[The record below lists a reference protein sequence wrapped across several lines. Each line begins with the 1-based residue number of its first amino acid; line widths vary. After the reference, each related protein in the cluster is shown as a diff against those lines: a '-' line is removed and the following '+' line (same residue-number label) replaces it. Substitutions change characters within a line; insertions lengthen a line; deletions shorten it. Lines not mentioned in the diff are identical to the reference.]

1 MKIAKI
7 FLLSILMT
15 VLLSASELILI
26 SKNIYL
32 NNMGNSV
39 QLTFKGNASY
49 PMLSPDAKSIV
60 YIRTFLH
67 NGYEYKEE
75 DSIPTEIVLMDLE
88 SKQEKVILKEQPST
102 DPYKTLKDF
111 SEPLFSSDGQI
122 VYFLSSAWV
131 TSNAV
136 YALDL
141 KTLKTK
147 FIIDGNDLAIIKNG
161 DYKNH
166 IIIDRHQYFV
176 DGGSYDSSW
185 LVSPNGKV
193 IGQVRDRN
201 SYERYQHVN
210 E

>member
-7 FLLSILMT
+7 FFLLILMT
-15 VLLSASELILI
+15 VSLSALDLVLT

-32 NNMGNSV
+32 SNMGNVV

-49 PMLSPDAKSIV
+49 PILSPDEKSIV
-60 YIRTFLH
+60 YIRTVPK
-67 NGYEYKEE
+67 NSYEYKGE

-88 SKQEKVILKEQPST
+88 SKQEKIILKEKPST
-102 DPYKTLKDF
+102 DPYKTLRDF
-111 SEPLFSSDGQI
+111 SEPIFSSDGQI
-122 VYFLSSAWV
+122 VYFLSNAWV
-131 TSNAV
+131 TSSAV

-141 KTLKTK
+141 KTLKTQ
-147 FIIDGNDLAIIKNG
+147 FIIDGNDLAIIKSG
-161 DYKNH
+161 DYKNY

-201 SYERYQHVN
+201 SYELYQHAN

>member
-1 MKIAKI
+1 MKIVKI

-15 VLLSASELILI
+15 VLVSASELVLV

-32 NNMGNSV
+32 KNVENIT
-39 QLTFKGNASY
+39 QLTFKGDASY
-49 PMLSPDAKSIV
+49 PMLSPDGKSVV
-60 YIRTFLH
+60 YIKTLL
-67 NGYEYKEE
+67 NDSIKKE
-75 DSIPTEIVLMDLE
+75 DSIPTEIVLIDLD
-88 SKQEKVILKEQPST
+88 SKQEKVILQEHSNP

-111 SEPLFSSDGQI
+111 SEPLFSSDSQV

-141 KTLKTK
+141 ETLKTQ
-147 FIIDGNDLAIIKNG
+147 FIIDGNDLAVIKTGN
-161 DYKNH
+161 YKNH

-176 DGGSYDSSW
+176 DGGSYDYSW
-185 LVSPNGKV
+185 LVSPHGKI

-201 SYERYQHVN
+201 SYELYQHTH

>member
-1 MKIAKI
+1 
-7 FLLSILMT
+7 MT
-15 VLLSASELILI
+15 VSLSALDLVLT

-32 NNMGNSV
+32 SNMGNVV

-49 PMLSPDAKSIV
+49 PILSPDEKSIV
-60 YIRTFLH
+60 YIRTVPK
-67 NGYEYKEE
+67 NSYEYKGE

-88 SKQEKVILKEQPST
+88 SKQEKIILKEKPST
-102 DPYKTLKDF
+102 DPYKTLRDF
-111 SEPLFSSDGQI
+111 SEPIFSSDGQI
-122 VYFLSSAWV
+122 VYFLSNAWV
-131 TSNAV
+131 TSSAV

-141 KTLKTK
+141 KTLKTQ
-147 FIIDGNDLAIIKNG
+147 FIIDGNDLAIIKSG
-161 DYKNH
+161 DYKNY

-201 SYERYQHVN
+201 SYELYQHAN

>member
-1 MKIAKI
+1 MNITKI

-15 VLLSASELILI
+15 SLLSASELILV

-32 NNMGNSV
+32 KNAENIT
-39 QLTFKGNASY
+39 QLTFKENASY
-49 PMLSPDAKSIV
+49 PMLSPDEKSIV
-60 YIRTFLH
+60 YIKTFPKD
-67 NGYEYKEE
+67 GYNYKEE
-75 DSIPTEIVLMDLE
+75 DSIPTEIVLMDIE
-88 SKQEKVILKEQPST
+88 SKQEKIILKEHISI

-111 SEPLFSSDGQI
+111 SEPLFSSDGHI

-136 YALDL
+136 YSLDL
-141 KTLKTK
+141 KTLETK
-147 FIIDGNDLAIIKNG
+147 FIIDGNDLAVVKNG

-166 IIIDRHQYFV
+166 IIVDRHQYFV
-176 DGGSYDSSW
+176 DGGSYDYSW

-201 SYERYQHVN
+201 SYELYQHSK
-210 E
+210 